1 MRPRRIRMMV
11 WIAAPVIVVL
21 FTLIALSLRGSFNE
35 TGAAFE
41 PSDQVAMILLGVLVA
56 AGSLLLA
63 RPSLEADDEGVR
75 VRNLFGAV
83 DLPWAV
89 VRGVRFN
96 RGAPWVTLD
105 LHDDDVVS
113 VLAIQAVDK
122 EHALRAVRALR
133 ELHDRNTGAE
143 SPVRG
148 VDGRRPPTPPQDKRD
163 ASAVTE

>member
-1 MRPRRIRMMV
+1 VPTVLKVRPRRIRIMV
-11 WIAAPVIVVL
+11 WIAAPVTVVL
-21 FTLIALSLRGSFNE
+21 FTAVAFSLHGSFNE

-41 PSDQVAMILLGVLVA
+41 TPDQVAMILLGILVA

-63 RPSLEADDEGVR
+63 RPSLEADVNGVR
-75 VRNLFGAV
+75 VRNLFGTI

-113 VLAIQAVDK
+113 VLAIQAADK
-122 EHALRAVRALR
+122 EHAVRAVRALR
-133 ELHDRNTGAE
+133 AIHA
-143 SPVRG
+143 
-148 VDGRRPPTPPQDKRD
+148 D
-163 ASAVTE
+163 ARAATMSRE